1 MMIFIMLITMNDE
14 NLTLNIHRFFRKNNT
29 QRKRS
34 LQYNFD
40 RQKFTSITP
49 IDSDTSSDG
58 YRKGMNLQIFINSK
72 IATSVSP
79 NTENKESIFTG

>member
-40 RQKFTSITP
+40 RQKFTSIT
-49 IDSDTSSDG
+49 
-58 YRKGMNLQIFINSK
+58 Y
-72 IATSVSP
+72 
-79 NTENKESIFTG
+79 